1 MLHPVSAIIA
11 RRPSFGPVL
20 LAKSAERLTRPFAT
34 KRGARGG
41 SIGRGRI
48 KFYRFVGKKEESN
61 ADNVDSIACG
71 KRLQTCAHNNWLPL
85 WKKEREKG
93 NWIRWKDSEDTGKR
107 HKLGFP
113 LVSDISHPK
122 RWHFSPGRCQE
133 ERFPNSLEEHRMLVQ
148 QQLFLFPSPRQFD
161 KR

>member
-71 KRLQTCAHNNWLPL
+71 KRLQRARITIGFLY
-85 WKKEREKG
+85 ERERERKVTESG
-93 NWIRWKDSEDTGKR
+93 EKIAKIQGR
-107 HKLGFP
+107 
-113 LVSDISHPK
+113 DIS
-122 RWHFSPGRCQE
+122 
-133 ERFPNSLEEHRMLVQ
+133 
-148 QQLFLFPSPRQFD
+148 
-161 KR
+161 

>member
-61 ADNVDSIACG
+61 ADNVDSIAC
-71 KRLQTCAHNNWLPL
+71 LQRARITIGFLYERER
-85 WKKEREKG
+85 EREKG

-122 RWHFSPGRCQE
+122 RWHFSPGGCQE

-148 QQLFLFPSPRQFD
+148 QLFLFPSPRRFD

>member
-48 KFYRFVGKKEESN
+48 KFYRFTGKKEESN
-61 ADNVDSIACG
+61 ADNVDSIAC
-71 KRLQTCAHNNWLPL
+71 LQRARITIGFLY
-85 WKKEREKG
+85 ERERERERKVTESG
-93 NWIRWKDSEDTGKR
+93 EKIAKIQGR
-107 HKLGFP
+107 
-113 LVSDISHPK
+113 DIS
-122 RWHFSPGRCQE
+122 
-133 ERFPNSLEEHRMLVQ
+133 
-148 QQLFLFPSPRQFD
+148 
-161 KR
+161 